1 METALHEAA
10 GLFASHGAAMLDL
23 IGLLLFFLLAV
34 LLVVVLVGL
43 MLWFF
48 FLRGRR

>member
-1 METALHEAA
+1 MP
-10 GLFASHGAAMLDL
+10 DL
-23 IGLLLFFLLAV
+23 IGLSLFFLLAV

-43 MLWFF
+43 MLWFV